1 MSRPSAISAPSSRT
15 ISASSRPIRS
25 GASACR
31 ADRCRPMRSSSSGA
45 IPCMPKR
52 CGCAASTKRPRTRA
66 PRRRTSIIS
75 CATSPS
81 AAAPRSPMIGRSD
94 VEAAWRLIQ
103 PYVRRTPA
111 IDLPA
116 GMLSVSSPLALKLES
131 LQVSGSF
138 KGRGAFHKLLASKV
152 PAAGIIAASGGNHG
166 AAVAYAARAL
176 GHKAEI
182 FVPTIA
188 SPAKVARLKSYGAVV
203 HQIGAV
209 YAEARAASEKRAA
222 ETGALTVPAYE
233 DPVVF
238 AGAGSVALE
247 FAEQA
252 RFDTLLVAV
261 GGGGLIAGCAAAIG
275 AATRIVAVETEGTPT
290 LHEALCAGHP
300 VDVEISGIAADA
312 LGASRIGVPNFEIA
326 QKLVRESV
334 LVNDEAVRTAQRAL
348 WQELR
353 VIAEP
358 AGATGLAALM
368 AGAYRPAPGERVAT
382 LVCGANTE
390 PGSVV

>member
-1 MSRPSAISAPSSRT
+1 MISR
-15 ISASSRPIRS
+15 
-25 GASACR
+25 
-31 ADRCRPMRSSSSGA
+31 
-45 IPCMPKR
+45 K
-52 CGCAASTKRPRTRA
+52 
-66 PRRRTSIIS
+66 
-75 CATSPS
+75 
-81 AAAPRSPMIGRSD
+81 D
-94 VEAAWRLIQ
+94 VEAAWARIRAH
-103 PYVRRTPA
+103 VRRTPV
-111 IDLPA
+111 IELPA
-116 GMLSVSSPLALKLES
+116 GMFGISSTLALKLES

-138 KGRGAFHKLLASKV
+138 KGRGAFHKLLASQV

-166 AAVAYAARAL
+166 VAAAYAARAL

-188 SPAKVARLKSYGAVV
+188 SPSKVARLKSYGAIV

-222 ETGALTVPAYE
+222 ETGALIVPAYE
-233 DPVVF
+233 DEVVF

-252 RFDTLLVAV
+252 KFDTLLVAV

-275 AATRIVAVETEGTPT
+275 EGTRIVAVETEGTPT
-290 LHEALCAGHP
+290 LYEARRAGRP
-300 VDVEISGIAADA
+300 VDVAISGIAADA
-312 LGASRIGVPNFEIA
+312 LGASRIGTPNFEIA
-326 QKLVRESV
+326 QKLVRDVV
-334 LVNDEAVRTAQRAL
+334 LVSDDAVRAAQRAL
-348 WQELR
+348 WEDLR
-353 VIAEP
+353 VVAEP

-368 AGAYRPAPGERVAT
+368 AGAYRPAAGERVAT